1 MTVSEDYVSPPPP
14 TRVFVLAVVL
24 LKELLFKHM
33 TGGPEEKTKTKTT
46 PTPRPPAPHSFPK
59 DDDDDDQT
67 ERNGAPLVRSQQ
79 TCPPCF
85 WGLQISIQSS
95 FNNTTN
101 VNILF
106 PS

>member
-1 MTVSEDYVSPPPP
+1 MSPPHPP

-33 TGGPEEKTKTKTT
+33 TGGPEEKTT
-46 PTPRPPAPHSFPK
+46 PKPPRPPAPSAAARHSFPK
-59 DDDDDDQT
+59 DDDDDQT